1 MNAIVVFASSKQEQ
15 RKLVF
20 LGEMRCGCYMIS
32 LERATTHAAL
42 LGFHLHD
49 YIPSLMPSL
58 SSYRR
63 FQYGNFR
70 RSNLT
75 SLKSHMSVV
84 EIVMS
89 VRLLGHAVIK
99 IMHG

>member
-1 MNAIVVFASSKQEQ
+1 MNAIVIFTSSKQEQ
-15 RKLVF
+15 RTLVF
-20 LGEMRCGCYMIS
+20 LGEVRCGCHVIS
-32 LERATTHAAL
+32 QERTTAHAAF

-49 YIPSLMPSL
+49 CILSLKSSV

-70 RSNLT
+70 KSNLT
-75 SLKSHMSVV
+75 SLKSHMSIV

-89 VRLLGHAVIK
+89 VGLLGHAVIK
-99 IMHG
+99 ITHG